1 MLMEENKMINILA
14 LPCFSQTI
22 GGAIAG
28 FFLAVVIIWVKQQ
41 QQNKSKENK
50 KSIIDIEKDV

>member
-1 MLMEENKMINILA
+1 MINVLQ

-41 QQNKSKENK
+41 QQNKSKESK
-50 KSIIDIEKDV
+50 KSILDIEKDV